1 MSERNNISLQLQK
14 DYCEVHMSKVDKR
27 TIEASYVRELVEN
40 YEKEYPTVFQ
50 VLSKYLGKNG
60 YSNEQIQKIVD
71 EEVFDTVISAM
82 RYGDY
87 LANVKDIM
95 EKYASIEYKTLG
107 EIRKY
112 FEYILAKRYG
122 VSESDVDVYEAIIP
136 ALKRLQK
143 DNLVEIIDNPNH
155 TGWKLYKYIG

>member
-1 MSERNNISLQLQK
+1 
-14 DYCEVHMSKVDKR
+14 MSKVDKR

-95 EKYASIEYKTLG
+95 EKYAKIEYKSLG
-107 EIRKY
+107 EINKY
-112 FEYILAKRYG
+112 FEKVIAERFS
-122 VSESDVDVYEAIIP
+122 VSEVAVDVYQSIGP
-136 ALKRLQK
+136 SLKRLAK
-143 DNLVEIIDNPNH
+143 DGMVEIIDNPDRE
-155 TGWKLYKYIG
+155 GWKLYKYIG